1 MENGILSPSQRNGI
15 ITLIPKKD
23 KDPLEIKN
31 YRPIS
36 LLTVDYK
43 LFAKTLANRLK
54 LCMGNLIN
62 DDQSGFLKGRN
73 IGNNIRLILDV
84 IDHTDTN
91 NIPGVILLLNIEK
104 AFDSVSHNFLFEV
117 LKRFNFGNKFI
128 SWIRSIYSCRKSYI
142 MNNGFLTTGIDM
154 NRGIF
159 QGCPIS
165 PYLFLFVME
174 TVALAIRQND
184 NIEGIPIADKELKIS
199 MLADDITCFLNGS
212 ADSFHNLFS
221 TLDTFGICSGCK
233 LNFSKSEA
241 IWIGSKKRNQ
251 NFPYRNQGLIWKDM
265 KFKTLGVHISLN
277 LNAIFDLNFKGKLK
291 QIEQILNCW
300 RARNLTLLGK
310 ICVVKSLLLPQLLYL
325 FSVLCIKIPKSFFKD
340 LEKLFFKFIWSGGND
355 RVERKYMCYSALTI
369 QLLAYE

>member
-1 MENGILSPSQRNGI
+1 
-15 ITLIPKKD
+15 
-23 KDPLEIKN
+23 
-31 YRPIS
+31 
-36 LLTVDYK
+36 
-43 LFAKTLANRLK
+43 
-54 LCMGNLIN
+54 
-62 DDQSGFLKGRN
+62 
-73 IGNNIRLILDV
+73 
-84 IDHTDTN
+84 
-91 NIPGVILLLNIEK
+91 
-104 AFDSVSHNFLFEV
+104 
-117 LKRFNFGNKFI
+117 
-128 SWIRSIYSCRKSYI
+128 

-241 IWIGSKKRNQ
+241 IWIGSKIRNQ
-251 NFPYRNQGLIWKDM
+251 NFPYRNQGLTWKDM

-340 LEKLFFKFIWSGGND
+340 LEKLFLKFIWSGGND
-355 RVERKYMCYSALTI
+355 RVKRKYMCS
-369 QLLAYE
+369 